1 MEVLELQESTS
12 EHETANEK
20 KVTRDPVSKVLELFP
35 GIKLLLRKD
44 IYKNQMGQ
52 LARG

>member
-12 EHETANEK
+12 EDETANEK
-20 KVTRDPVSKVLELFP
+20 KVTRNPMGKVLEFFP

-44 IYKNQMGQ
+44 I
-52 LARG
+52 